1 MTMGTKEVF
10 LAARP
15 GPGPSA
21 MVPCLPVVHLLGMA
35 LPTKPVG
42 FLEGNQPAVGQVKLI
57 PVFCVMAVQA
67 PSAFIRMI
75 EIHGVMKIHYTRV
88 RIDIV
93 FRIVAIRTGENTV
106 RKRRRRNSDQF
117 FLLHSSRFGVISHLR
132 GSAGQKYH
140 GDWKTQEQASFM
152 Q

>member
-10 LAARP
+10 LTARP

-42 FLEGNQPAVGQVKLI
+42 FLECNQPAVGQVKLI

-106 RKRRRRNSDQF
+106 RKRRRRNSDK
-117 FLLHSSRFGVISHLR
+117 LLRYALIWNGVVGLL
-132 GSAGQKYH
+132 GWGAGQECH
-140 GDWKTQEQASFM
+140 SE
-152 Q
+152 